1 MTSDKIEAGEEGG
14 CGDVEGELVPL
25 ERFDYSNDKLG
36 CLLLESLDQLYF
48 LGISGNVTFDEQG
61 DRVSNTVRISQY
73 QPGRGR
79 PRLDGTLT
87 MANALVGY
95 ASFEGDGDN
104 ITGLSVSLVDDNATV
119 TFPDSLKTRP

>member
-1 MTSDKIEAGEEGG
+1 M
-14 CGDVEGELVPL
+14 
-25 ERFDYSNDKLG
+25 
-36 CLLLESLDQLYF
+36 
-48 LGISGNVTFDEQG
+48 SGVH
-61 DRVSNTVRISQY
+61 V
-73 QPGRGR
+73 GRGR

-119 TFPDSLKTRP
+119 TFPGETHSSVVPWQSC

>member
-73 QPGRGR
+73 QPGIIQFTST
-79 PRLDGTLT
+79 PLHLYV
-87 MANALVGY
+87 LH
-95 ASFEGDGDN
+95 
-104 ITGLSVSLVDDNATV
+104 
-119 TFPDSLKTRP
+119 